1 MLRRVR
7 HGPAHR
13 FIRAVRGWPL
23 WELRGWLLVFVLAV
37 PAAEFAALAATA
49 ARLSVRRHDLLIFAI
64 LLACNATTVELTRR
78 SGEPIGLARD
88 VNGVWELPLALLL
101 PPFYALFVPIP
112 RLALAQ
118 WRTRR
123 TLLHRRIFSASA
135 IGLSYGAASLAFH
148 LLAPGVDSFAPRSQ
162 PRLLVWTAAAL
173 VCALLKAIV
182 NKLFVLTAVKAT
194 DPATSIRSSIF
205 SRESLFGDSAELAV
219 AVIVA
224 HELMSSPFMALLA
237 LPFVPLLDRSLRHSQ
252 LVIASRIDGK
262 TGLLNAT
269 AWQRE
274 ARMELARATRTQ
286 TPAAVAIA
294 DIDHFKRVN
303 DTYGHL
309 IGDAVLATIS
319 SAFTALLRDYDV
331 CGRFGGED
339 FAFMLPQTAAEDA
352 FRITERLRQK
362 VSRITV
368 PVEGEAD
375 EGARIAV
382 TVSIGV
388 ATLHTSRRDLDELLA
403 AADLALYQAK
413 DSGRNKV
420 CMLTEGGSE
429 NAVYQGEPTLL

>member
-1 MLRRVR
+1 MLRLVR
-7 HGPAHR
+7 HGPAHNLK
-13 FIRAVRGWPL
+13 RAVRQWQL
-23 WELRGWLLVFVLAV
+23 WQLHGWLLVFVIAV
-37 PAAEFAALAATA
+37 PTAEFAALVGTA
-49 ARLSVRRHDLLIFAI
+49 ADMPIRRHDLLIFAV

-78 SGEPIGLARD
+78 SGEPIGLGRD

-123 TLLHRRIFSASA
+123 TLLHRRAFSASA

-148 LLAPGVDSFAPRSQ
+148 LLGPGINSFTPGSQ
-162 PRLLVWTAAAL
+162 PRLLAWTVAAL
-173 VCALLKAIV
+173 ACALLKTIV
-182 NKLFVLTAVKAT
+182 NKLFVLTAVKGT
-194 DPATSIRSSIF
+194 DPTTSIRASVF
-205 SRESLFGDSAELAV
+205 TRESLFGDSAELVV

-237 LPFVPLLDRSLRHSQ
+237 LPFVPLLDRSLRHSH
-252 LVIASRIDGK
+252 LVAASRIDGK

-274 ARMELARATRTQ
+274 AMMEIARATRTQ

-309 IGDAVLATIS
+309 IGDAVLVAIA
-319 SAFTALLRDYDV
+319 SAFTALLRDYDI
-331 CGRFGGED
+331 CGRFGGEE
-339 FAFMLPQTAAEDA
+339 FAFLLPQTTAEDA

-362 VSRITV
+362 IARITV

-375 EGARIAV
+375 EGTRIHV

-420 CMLTEGGSE
+420 CMLTDGGPGE
-429 NAVYQGEPTLL
+429 AVYQGEPTLP

>member
-1 MLRRVR
+1 MRLVR
-7 HGPAHR
+7 HGPAHN
-13 FIRAVRGWPL
+13 FIRTARRWPL
-23 WELRGWLLVFVLAV
+23 WELRGWFLVFVLAV
-37 PAAEFAALAATA
+37 PAIEFIALVATA
-49 ARLSVRRHDLLIFAI
+49 AGMPIRGHDLLIFAV

-148 LLAPGVDSFAPRSQ
+148 LLAPGVNSFAAGSQ
-162 PRLLVWTAAAL
+162 PRLLAWTVAAL
-173 VCALLKAIV
+173 ACALFKTIV

-194 DPATSIRSSIF
+194 DPTTSIRTSVF
-205 SRESLFGDSAELAV
+205 TRESLFGDSAELVV

-252 LVIASRIDGK
+252 LVDASRIDGK
-262 TGLLNAT
+262 TGLLNST

-274 ARMELARATRTQ
+274 ARLEISRAVRTHAP
-286 TPAAVAIA
+286 TAVAIA

-309 IGDAVLATIS
+309 IGDAVLAAIA
-319 SAFTALLRDYDV
+319 SAFSALLRDYDII
-331 CGRFGGED
+331 GRFGGEE
-339 FAFMLPQTAAEDA
+339 FAFLLPQTDPDDA
-352 FRITERLRQK
+352 YRITERLRQK
-362 VSRITV
+362 ISQIPV
-368 PVEGEAD
+368 PVNGEAGD
-375 EGARIAV
+375 PARVQV

-388 ATLHTSRRDLDELLA
+388 ATLHTSRRDLDDLLA

-413 DSGRNKV
+413 NSGRNKV
-420 CMLTEGGSE
+420 CMLLDGGSGE
-429 NAVYQGEPTLL
+429 AVYQGEPSML